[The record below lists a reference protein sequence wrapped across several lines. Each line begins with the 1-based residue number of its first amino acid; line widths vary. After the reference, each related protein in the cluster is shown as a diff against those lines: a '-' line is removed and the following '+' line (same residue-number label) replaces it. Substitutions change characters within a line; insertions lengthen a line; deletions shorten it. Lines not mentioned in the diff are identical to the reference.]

1 MGKSLEGMNNK
12 ACAEM
17 KDKYSTLEI
26 EPCTG
31 ADIELLADLNRQL
44 IEDEEYDVRLSIE
57 KLKERMS
64 GFLENGYKAFLFK
77 EHNEVRGYALV
88 DFKREPLYLR
98 HYFICRD
105 CRRLGYGTAC
115 LKKLLSMLGTDR
127 LDIEVM
133 FWNDRGYEFWKS
145 VGFKERSIYMRLG

>member
-1 MGKSLEGMNNK
+1 MEKSLEGTINE
-12 ACAEM
+12 ACVEM
-17 KDKYSTLEI
+17 KGKHLPLEI

-44 IEDEEYDVRLSIE
+44 IEDEEYDVNLSLD
-57 KLKERMS
+57 KLKDRMS

-77 EHNEVRGYALV
+77 ENNKVRGYALI

-115 LKKLLSMLGTDR
+115 LKLLLSELGTDK

-133 FWNDRGYEFWKS
+133 FWNARGYGFWKS
-145 VGFKERSIYMRLG
+145 FGFKERSIYMRLG

>member
-1 MGKSLEGMNNK
+1 MEKSLEGMTNE
-12 ACAEM
+12 ACVEM
-17 KDKYSTLEI
+17 NGKYMPLEI
-26 EPCTG
+26 ETCTG
-31 ADIELLADLNRQL
+31 ADLELLADLNRQL
-44 IEDEEYDVRLSIE
+44 IEDEKYDVRLSIE

-77 EHNEVRGYALV
+77 ENNKVRGYALV

-105 CRRLGYGTAC
+105 CRRQGYGTAC
-115 LKKLLSMLGTDR
+115 LKQLLSVLGTDT

-133 FWNDRGYEFWKS
+133 FWNSRGYEFWKS
-145 VGFKERSIYMRLG
+145 FGFKERSIYMRLG

>member
-1 MGKSLEGMNNK
+1 
-12 ACAEM
+12 M